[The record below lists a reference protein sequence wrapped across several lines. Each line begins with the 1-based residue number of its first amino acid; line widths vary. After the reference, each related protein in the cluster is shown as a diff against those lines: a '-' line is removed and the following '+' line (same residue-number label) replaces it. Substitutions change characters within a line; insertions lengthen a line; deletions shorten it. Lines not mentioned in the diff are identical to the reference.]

1 MLSFDF
7 QRLTGSE
14 NFHCPL
20 VCSLFT
26 IDQSSINPLNCY
38 SYIKGLSNKTFP
50 SAETMLEE
58 AIWTLDI
65 APFAL
70 KRIGK
75 LTWQIPKSFNP
86 PKGKN
91 SNIQNS

>member
-1 MLSFDF
+1 MVSLGFTS
-7 QRLTGSE
+7 SE
-14 NFHCPL
+14 NFYCPL
-20 VCSLFT
+20 VSSLFT
-26 IDQSSINPLNCY
+26 IDQSSINPVSCY

-65 APFAL
+65 SPFAL

-75 LTWQIPKSFNP
+75 PTWRMPKFFNP
-86 PKGKN
+86 P
-91 SNIQNS
+91 

>member
-20 VCSLFT
+20 VSSLFT

-50 SAETMLEE
+50 MAETMLEE
-58 AIWTLDI
+58 ATWTLDI

-75 LTWQIPKSFNP
+75 LTLRMPKFFNP
-86 PKGKN
+86 P
-91 SNIQNS
+91 

>member
-1 MLSFDF
+1 MLLFDF

-20 VCSLFT
+20 VSSLFT
-26 IDQSSINPLNCY
+26 IYKSLTNPSSCY
-38 SYIKGLSNKTFP
+38 SYIKGPSNKTFP
-50 SAETMLEE
+50 MAETMLEE
-58 AIWTLDI
+58 AIWILDI

-75 LTWQIPKSFNP
+75 LTWRIPKSSNP
-86 PKGKN
+86 
-91 SNIQNS
+91 Q

>member
-1 MLSFDF
+1 MLLFDC

-14 NFHCPL
+14 NCHCPL
-20 VCSLFT
+20 VSSLFT
-26 IDQSSINPLNCY
+26 KNESSTNSLNCH

-50 SAETMLEE
+50 MAETMLEE
-58 AIWTLDI
+58 ATWTLDI

-75 LTWQIPKSFNP
+75 LTLRMPKIFNP
-86 PKGKN
+86 P
-91 SNIQNS
+91 

>member
-20 VCSLFT
+20 VSSLIT
-26 IDQSSINPLNCY
+26 IDQSSINPLNC
-38 SYIKGLSNKTFP
+38 SSCIKGLSNKTFP
-50 SAETMLEE
+50 MAETMLEE
-58 AIWTLDI
+58 ATWILNI

-75 LTWQIPKSFNP
+75 LTEQMPKSFNP
-86 PKGKN
+86 P
-91 SNIQNS
+91 